1 MTNMQIIMSEV
12 TLRGITEEVDTYAG
26 WQARKMQ
33 VQKGNKAL
41 FKTKIWKPCYPKD
54 EDGNRADTPTLIL
67 VNASF
72 FGRSQVAAAEEVS
85 A

>member
-1 MTNMQIIMSEV
+1 MTNMQIIMGEV

-26 WQARKMQ
+26 WKARNMQ

-41 FKTKIWKPCYPKD
+41 FQTKIWKPCYPKD
-54 EDGNRADTPTLIL
+54 EDGNRAETPKLIL

-72 FGRSQVAAAEEVS
+72 FGRSQVAEGVS

>member
-1 MTNMQIIMSEV
+1 MTNMQIIMAEV

-26 WQARKMQ
+26 WQARNMQ

-54 EDGNRADTPTLIL
+54 EDGN
-67 VNASF
+67 
-72 FGRSQVAAAEEVS
+72 
-85 A
+85 

>member
-1 MTNMQIIMSEV
+1 MTNMQIITSEV